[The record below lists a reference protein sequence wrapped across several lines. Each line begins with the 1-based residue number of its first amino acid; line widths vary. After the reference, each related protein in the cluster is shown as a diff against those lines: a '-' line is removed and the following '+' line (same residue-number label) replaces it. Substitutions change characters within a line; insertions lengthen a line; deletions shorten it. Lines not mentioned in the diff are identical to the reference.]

1 MMSDQDAFERTLSS
15 LYDAMLD
22 DTHWPTVSLLMDEAC
37 GIQGNSLLVGT
48 GSQDDLEAFTTGMY
62 YRGQRDTDV
71 ERDYFDT
78 YYPIDERVP
87 RIQQLP
93 DSRLEHITKF
103 YASDEELQN
112 SLVYNEILRRGS
124 MQDSVHARLDG
135 PDGSSIVLVT
145 ADPVAPDGWGSPQL
159 EMIKGLLPHLRQFVR
174 VHHTLARAGALS
186 TSVTTLLDNTQL
198 GVIQLDRRGQIMAA
212 NDRARDIL
220 RQGDGLTDR
229 DGMLRTSMPVD
240 QDRLE
245 RLVAGALPSASPA
258 VSGSMML
265 RRTAALSQF
274 VVHVKP
280 VGSWQSD
287 LGAQRVAALVLIA
300 EPGRPPRIDPS
311 FVASAL
317 GLTAAESQ
325 VAVWLAEGQTVRD
338 IAAATGLQENS
349 IYFHLKQVYQ
359 KQGISRQVD
368 LVRLVLSITEFA

>member
-198 GVIQLDRRGQIMAA
+198 GVIQLDRRGQIMTA

-229 DGMLRTSMPVD
+229 GGLLHTLMPDD
-240 QDRLE
+240 QGRLE
-245 RLVAGALPSASPA
+245 RLVADALPSVSPA

-265 RRTAALSQF
+265 RRTAASSQF

-287 LGAQRVAALVLIA
+287 LGAQRVAVLVLIA

-311 FVASAL
+311 FVAAAL

-325 VAVWLAEGQTVRD
+325 MAVRLAEGQTVRD
-338 IAAATGLQENS
+338 IAAAMGLQANS
-349 IYFHLKQVYQ
+349 IYFHLKHIYQ

-368 LVRLVLSITEFA
+368 LVRLVLSLTEFA